1 MKTIEEHIDF
11 INSKL
16 QVLLKKYASLQKE
29 NASLRSEV
37 ERYKEKQLQSLQKI
51 DSLETQAN
59 ILKTSAGSMNED
71 EKKNFEKKINQ
82 YIKDVDKCITML
94 NN

>member
-37 ERYKEKQLQSLQKI
+37 ELYKEKQLQSLQKI
-51 DSLETQAN
+51 DSLETQTN

-82 YIKDVDKCITML
+82 YIKDIDKCITML

>member
-37 ERYKEKQLQSLQKI
+37 EHYKEKQLQSLQKI

>member
-37 ERYKEKQLQSLQKI
+37 ELYKEKQLQSLQKI

>member
-1 MKTIEEHIDF
+1 MKTTEEYNDF

-29 NASLRSEV
+29 NADLKNEI
-37 ERYKEKQLQSLQKI
+37 EIYKEKYQRSLQKI
-51 DSLETQAN
+51 NSLETQVS
-59 ILKTSAGSMNED
+59 ILKTSAGTMNED

-82 YIKDVDKCITML
+82 YIKDIDKCITIL

>member
-29 NASLRSEV
+29 NVSLRSEV
-37 ERYKEKQLQSLQKI
+37 ELYKEKQLQSLQKI

-82 YIKDVDKCITML
+82 YIKEIDKCITML

>member
-37 ERYKEKQLQSLQKI
+37 EHYKEKQLQSLQKI

-59 ILKTSAGSMNED
+59 ILKTSALS
-71 EKKNFEKKINQ
+71 
-82 YIKDVDKCITML
+82 
-94 NN
+94 

>member
-37 ERYKEKQLQSLQKI
+37 EHYKEKQLQSLQKI
-51 DSLETQAN
+51 DSVETQAN

-82 YIKDVDKCITML
+82 YIKDVDKCIAML

>member
-37 ERYKEKQLQSLQKI
+37 ELYKEKQLQSLQKI

-82 YIKDVDKCITML
+82 YIKDVDKCIAML

>member
-37 ERYKEKQLQSLQKI
+37 ERYKEKQFQSLQKI

-82 YIKDVDKCITML
+82 YIKDVDKCIAML

>member
-37 ERYKEKQLQSLQKI
+37 EHYKEKQLQSLQKI

-82 YIKDVDKCITML
+82 YIKDVDKCIAML

>member
-59 ILKTSAGSMNED
+59 ILKTSAGSMNDD

-82 YIKDVDKCITML
+82 YIKDVDKCIAML

>member
-37 ERYKEKQLQSLQKI
+37 EHYKEKQLQSLQKI

-59 ILKTSAGSMNED
+59 ILKTSEGSMNED

-82 YIKDVDKCITML
+82 YIKDVDKCIAML

>member
-82 YIKDVDKCITML
+82 YIKDVDKCIAML